1 MRKLFFDMDGVLVN
15 FQSGI
20 DKLSEET
27 KLEYEGRLDEV
38 PGIFS
43 LMDPMPGAVEAVHE
57 LSKYYDVYILSTAPW
72 NNPSAWSDKIV
83 WLTKH
88 FGDTFKKRVILTH
101 CKNLCDGDY
110 LVDDR
115 AKNGASEFLG
125 EWVQFG
131 TERYPD
137 WEEVTRYLISQ
148 TFLHDEDDEK
158 LKRRLMDYVMVENTI
173 KTLDAYMAILNAKCK
188 EEYSD
193 ELKPKILNLARLT
206 NKWLK
211 VSGEESETKYYDI

>member
-1 MRKLFFDMDGVLVN
+1 MKKLFFDMDGVLVD

-20 DKLSEET
+20 DKLSEEV
-27 KLEYEGRLDEV
+27 KKEYEGRLDEV

-43 LMDPMPGAVEAVHE
+43 LMDPMPGAIEAVNTLKEH
-57 LSKYYDVYILSTAPW
+57 YDMYILSTAPW
-72 NNPSAWSDKIV
+72 KNITAYSDKLA

-88 FGDTFKKRVILTH
+88 FGDLFKKRVIITH

-131 TERYPD
+131 SERYPD
-137 WEEVTRYLISQ
+137 WEEVTRYLISE
-148 TFLHDEDDEK
+148 TLLHDEDDEK
-158 LKRRLMDYVMVENTI
+158 LNKRMIDYAMVEKTI
-173 KTLDAYMAILNAKCK
+173 KMLDAYMDVLKAKVGQKYTK
-188 EEYSD
+188 ELAD
-193 ELKPKILNLARLT
+193 EELEVAKLT

-211 VSGEESETKYYDI
+211 VSGEENESAYYID

>member
-1 MRKLFFDMDGVLVN
+1 MKKLFFDMDGVLVD

-20 DKLSEET
+20 DKLSDEV
-27 KLEYEGRLDEV
+27 KKEYKGRLDEV

-43 LMDPMPGAVEAVHE
+43 LMDPMPGAIEAVNT
-57 LSKYYDVYILSTAPW
+57 LSEYYDMYILSTAPW
-72 NNPSAWSDKIV
+72 KNTTAYSDKLA

-88 FGDTFKKRVILTH
+88 FGDLFKKRVIITH

-115 AKNGASEFLG
+115 AKNGASEFPG

-131 TERYPD
+131 SKRYPD
-137 WEEVTRYLISQ
+137 WEEVTRYLISE
-148 TFLHDEDDEK
+148 TLLHDDDDEK
-158 LKRRLMDYVMVENTI
+158 LNKRLVNYAMVEKTI
-173 KTLDAYMAILNAKCK
+173 KMLDAYTDVLNAKVGEKDTK
-188 EEYSD
+188 E
-193 ELKPKILNLARLT
+193 ILAAAKLA

-211 VSGEESETKYYDI
+211 VLGEENESAYYID

>member
-1 MRKLFFDMDGVLVN
+1 MKKLFFDMDGVLVD

-20 DKLSEET
+20 DKLSDEV
-27 KLEYEGRLDEV
+27 KKEYEGRLDEV

-43 LMDPMPGAVEAVHE
+43 LMDPMPGAIEAVNT
-57 LSKYYDVYILSTAPW
+57 LSEYYDMYILSTAPW
-72 NNPSAWSDKIV
+72 KNTTAYSDKLS

-88 FGDTFKKRVILTH
+88 FGDLFKKRVIITH

-115 AKNGASEFLG
+115 AKNGASEFPG

-131 TERYPD
+131 SERYPD
-137 WEEVTRYLISQ
+137 WEEVTRYLISE
-148 TFLHDEDDEK
+148 TLLHDDDDEK
-158 LKRRLMDYVMVENTI
+158 LNKRLVNYAMVEKTI
-173 KTLDAYMAILNAKCK
+173 KMLDAYTDVLNAKVGEKDTK
-188 EEYSD
+188 E
-193 ELKPKILNLARLT
+193 ILAAAKLA

-211 VSGEESETKYYDI
+211 VLGEENESAYYID

>member
-1 MRKLFFDMDGVLVN
+1 MKKLFFDMDGVLVD

-20 DKLSEET
+20 DKLSDEV
-27 KLEYEGRLDEV
+27 KKEYEGRLDEV

-43 LMDPMPGAVEAVHE
+43 LMDPMPGAIDAVHT
-57 LSKYYDVYILSTAPW
+57 LSEYYDMYILSTAPW
-72 NNPSAWSDKIV
+72 KNTTAYSDKLA

-88 FGDTFKKRVILTH
+88 FGDLFKKRVIITH

-115 AKNGASEFLG
+115 AKNGASEFPG

-131 TERYPD
+131 SKRYPD
-137 WEEVTRYLISQ
+137 WEEVTRYLISE
-148 TFLHDEDDEK
+148 TLLHDDDDEK
-158 LKRRLMDYVMVENTI
+158 LNKRLVNYTMVEKTI
-173 KTLDAYMAILNAKCK
+173 KMLDAYTDVLNAKVGEKDTK
-188 EEYSD
+188 E
-193 ELKPKILNLARLT
+193 ILAAAKLA

-211 VSGEESETKYYDI
+211 VLGEEDESAYYID

>member
-1 MRKLFFDMDGVLVN
+1 MKKLFFDMDGVLVD

-20 DKLSEET
+20 DKLSEEV
-27 KLEYEGRLDEV
+27 KKEYEGRLDEV

-43 LMDPMPGAVEAVHE
+43 LMDPMPGAIEAVNT
-57 LSKYYDVYILSTAPW
+57 LSEYYDMYILSTAPW
-72 NNPSAWSDKIV
+72 KNITAYSDKLA

-88 FGDTFKKRVILTH
+88 FGDLFKKRVIITH

-115 AKNGASEFLG
+115 AKNGASEFPG

-131 TERYPD
+131 SERYPD
-137 WEEVTRYLISQ
+137 WEELTRYLISE
-148 TFLHDEDDEK
+148 TLLHDEDDEK
-158 LKRRLMDYVMVENTI
+158 LNKRMIDYAMVEKTI
-173 KTLDAYMAILNAKCK
+173 KLLDAYMDVLKAKVGQKYTK
-188 EEYSD
+188 ELAD
-193 ELKPKILNLARLT
+193 EELEVAKLT

-211 VSGEESETKYYDI
+211 VSGEENESAYYID